1 MKEGGT
7 VNRSLLALGNCITVL
22 SEGKAGSFVPYRD
35 SKLTRLLKDS
45 LGGNS
50 KTCMITTIST
60 SARDYEETMGS
71 LKYAYRA
78 KAIKN
83 HALKN
88 VTDSSE
94 NAANEMSSIV
104 EALKKENEALKKMV
118 SDANIGSAAPK
129 KLAKPGAGGPL
140 AELERKIKDHFQVE
154 KQIRQRRAEAEVA
167 AASLAEEM
175 DQDRGGTSEPQLGK
189 LHQLG
194 LEKARLGED
203 LGVMMKERLK
213 LIEEVNDSGLNNVQ
227 ITFLSNIIHKEQ
239 LEAVPTLH
247 EA

>member
-1 MKEGGT
+1 M
-7 VNRSLLALGNCITVL
+7 ALGNCITVL

-60 SARDYEETMGS
+60 SARDYEETMSS

-78 KAIKN
+78 KSIKN

-94 NAANEMSSIV
+94 TAANEMSSII
-104 EALKKENEALKKMV
+104 ESLKKENEALKKMV
-118 SDANIGSAAPK
+118 SDSNINSAVPK
-129 KLAKPGAGGPL
+129 KLSKSGVGVSGLL
-140 AELERKIKDHFQVE
+140 AELERRIKEHFQVE
-154 KQIRQRRAEAEVA
+154 KSIRQRRAEIEESV
-167 AASLAEEM
+167 SGLTEEM
-175 DQDRGGTSEPQLGK
+175 NQERGGTSDLQLGK
-189 LHQLG
+189 LNQLG
-194 LEKARLGED
+194 IEKARLAED
-203 LGVMMKERLK
+203 LSVMMKERLK

-227 ITFLSNIIHKEQ
+227 ITFLSNIVHKEQ
-239 LEAVPTLH
+239 LEAVLIVH